1 MNPILKKMQESPAA
15 ARVAPF
21 LIFLGLTFLQDALGE
36 AGRYWIYFGKTLAG
50 AWLIWL
56 ARPLVAELKWSF
68 SWEAVVV
75 GIGVCAIWVGL
86 DPYYHHFGEK
96 PAAELVKTSWNPLR
110 EFGEASALGWFFVVV
125 RILGSSIVVPPIEE
139 MFYRSFLYRFIANP
153 DFEKVPLRYFS
164 WIPFLGAAV
173 VFGFA
178 HYEWLAGIFCAL
190 AYQGLV
196 IRKGRL
202 GDAITAHAI
211 TNFLL
216 GVWVVWRND
225 WRFW

>member
-1 MNPILKKMQESPAA
+1 MNVIVKKMQESPAA

-21 LIFLGLTFLQDALGE
+21 LIFLGLTFLQDAFGE
-36 AGRYWIYFGKTLAG
+36 AGRYWVYFGKTVVG
-50 AWLIWL
+50 AWLIWQ
-56 ARPLVAELKWSF
+56 ARPLVAEMKWAF

-75 GIGVCAIWVGL
+75 GVAVCAIWVGL
-86 DPYYHHFGEK
+86 DPYYHHFGAKSAE
-96 PAAELVKTSWNPLR
+96 ELVKTSWNPLR
-110 EFGEASALGWFFVVV
+110 EFSATPALAWFFVMV

-153 DFEKVPLRYFS
+153 DFEKLPLSYFS
-164 WIPFLGAAV
+164 WIPFLGGAV

-178 HYEWLAGIFCAL
+178 HYEWLAGIFCAM

-202 GDAITAHAI
+202 GDAMTAHAI

-216 GVWVVWRND
+216 GVWVVWKND